1 MCIRDRDKRG
11 GATTFNVT
19 NLPDSG
25 AVRITVNGQPFT
37 RFEVTGANSIRVD
50 TTIDERQFRIAT
62 GYRGPGGQPAARRE
76 PSPGTRAAA
85 ATAPAVPAA
94 AGAANAAQPTTSEIA
109 QGGGAV
115 CPCCA

>member
-1 MCIRDRDKRG
+1 MARSIKNGTHTRD
-11 GATTFNVT
+11 
-19 NLPDSG
+19 SYCQ
-25 AVRITVNGQPFT
+25 AVEERLS
-37 RFEVTGANSIRVD
+37 ALMD

-62 GYRGPGGQPAARRE
+62 GYRGAGGQPAARRD